1 MIRAVSYITYR
12 TSRFDA
18 SEHMTKTDNTIDRG
32 RPRNADIDVAVMKS
46 TLKLLGR
53 VGFRRLTLDAVAES
67 AGVGKMAIYRRWP
80 NKASVVMDAFLT
92 LIGPESEFPSA
103 TRAIIR
109 LKLQMRLQ
117 AKLFAGDYGK
127 LIKALLGESQFD
139 EELAEAFRNRWLIPR
154 RKMTLDVLN
163 VAVKQGDLRADLDLD
178 TAIDILYGPF
188 YYRLQLG
195 IGTLDSKFS
204 DRVWSAAIAGF
215 RAAAS

>member
-1 MIRAVSYITYR
+1 MV
-12 TSRFDA
+12 
-18 SEHMTKTDNTIDRG
+18 KTDNTIDRG
-32 RPRNADIDVAVMKS
+32 RPRNAEIDAAVMKS
-46 TLKLLGR
+46 ALKLLR
-53 VGFRRLTLDAVAES
+53 KIGFRRLTLDAVAES

-92 LIGPESEFPSA
+92 LIGPESQFPNAAS
-103 TRAIIR
+103 AIIS

-154 RKMTLDVLN
+154 RQMTLDVLKA
-163 VAVKQGDLRADLDLD
+163 AVNQGDLRADLDLD
-178 TAIDILYGPF
+178 TVIDMLYGPF

-195 IGTLDSKFS
+195 IGTLDSSFS
-204 DRVWSAAIAGF
+204 DQVWSAAIAGF
-215 RAAAS
+215 RTAGS